1 MQEIIWQLRK
11 ALPPIFLGSSIDELT
26 GGAVHWR
33 TIQNKRSRREIPN
46 ECFIR
51 TATKNIIVVRDRFLD
66 WWVSTLRPACQTS
79 TRCTTQPPDRG
90 QDRISETRPRN
101 ETAVE

>member
-1 MQEIIWQLRK
+1 MQEIIRQLRN
-11 ALPPIFLGSSIDELT
+11 ALPPIFSGSAIDELT

-51 TATKNIIVVRDRFLD
+51 TGTKNIIVVRDRFLD
-66 WWVSTLRPACQTS
+66 WWVSTLRPASQTS
-79 TRCTTQPPDRG
+79 ARCTTQPPDRG
-90 QDRISETRPRN
+90 EDQISESPPRN
-101 ETAVE
+101 ETATE